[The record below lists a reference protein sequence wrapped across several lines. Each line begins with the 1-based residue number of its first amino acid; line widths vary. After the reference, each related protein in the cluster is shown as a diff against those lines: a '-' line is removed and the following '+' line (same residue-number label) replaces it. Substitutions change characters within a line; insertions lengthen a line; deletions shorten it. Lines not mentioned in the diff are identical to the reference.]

1 MLVTLDDKINSI
13 VADTAATRLNQQ
25 EHEKILQ
32 KNLKEVY
39 DKQKEKS
46 LGGAMASR
54 RGPVPQA
61 ERENMMMD
69 VDDSPDTNVKNRKY
83 VMLSIVTLSLFNLF
97 NH

>member
-1 MLVTLDDKINSI
+1 VLVTLDDKINLI
-13 VADTAATRLNQQ
+13 AADTAATMLNQQ
-25 EHEKILQ
+25 EHERVFQ

-69 VDDSPDTNVKNRKY
+69 VDEADTNGKIRKASHET
-83 VMLSIVTLSLFNLF
+83 VPKPSRKRNKF
-97 NH
+97 